1 MTAARLNE
9 QKQIIYI
16 KQSDIQKISLSR
28 GEEVTVMSF
37 DKEQEYPI
45 IISANILYITPE
57 EEQTQTDQT
66 VSAPAC
72 SPVDWANNGLYI
84 LPTWV
89 LG

>member
-66 VSAPAC
+66 VAAPAC
-72 SPVDWANNGLYI
+72 SPVD
-84 LPTWV
+84 
-89 LG
+89 